1 MHARTPSHARARA
14 CMGCRYKYGSW
25 HPSVKK
31 LAATRGKKLAA
42 TRGKK
47 LAATRGARFTALVP
61 KKKPVDTV
69 HSYDTL
75 INTIITAV
83 VLL

>member
-25 HPSVKK
+25 HPSV
-31 LAATRGKKLAA
+31 
-42 TRGKK
+42 KK